1 MARNS
6 FESLSCYPAKQM
18 KPDILHHVVYIV
30 MTIHQ
35 EEASSNVFWLSK
47 CKNNYGNKKPISIS
61 KANSRSKYF
70 VEQNKDGEILIH
82 SWKHNS
88 SSKTKATNK
97 FSKIQLTII
106 LE

>member
-35 EEASSNVFWLSK
+35 EEASSNVFWLSNVK
-47 CKNNYGNKKPISIS
+47 IIMETKNPFPFPRLIRE
-61 KANSRSKYF
+61 AN
-70 VEQNKDGEILIH
+70 IL
-82 SWKHNS
+82 WN
-88 SSKTKATNK
+88 KTKTVR
-97 FSKIQLTII
+97 F
-106 LE
+106 